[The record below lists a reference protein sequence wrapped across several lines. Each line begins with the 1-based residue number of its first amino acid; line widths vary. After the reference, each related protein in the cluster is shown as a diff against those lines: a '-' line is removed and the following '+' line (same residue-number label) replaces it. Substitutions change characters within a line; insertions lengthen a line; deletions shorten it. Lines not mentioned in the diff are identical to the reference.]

1 MSKADTS
8 DDMLTNILF
17 IMQNIEKEQDV
28 KKFLAEQLKSI
39 TIGKLKKGSNYI
51 QILNDMKLRSLVG
64 DLYKLKSFQKSSS
77 FGVTHLYE
85 RWSKVYRG
93 VSVSN
98 LILQGQNLQ

>member
-85 RWSKVYRG
+85 RWFKVYHG
-93 VSVSN
+93 VNVSN
-98 LILQGQNLQ
+98 LILQDQNLQ